1 MFTPDQIQRKKKS
14 EEILSSREIPINLS
28 LPCVD
33 SENDVQ
39 IRTAKSVAERVVAL
53 AHTNLVAFDTVPP
66 EWSLKQ
72 LAEHQLTGLLTPKE
86 KTFLANPTP
95 EQKLAE
101 TWKVEAI
108 WTLLWSLKIVDE
120 LEFPDN
126 LVNLNDLNSGT
137 YPVAMGI
144 SPLEFISRFD
154 SMRPKNEILDAC
166 DLYYRYDWACVD
178 SRLHNQPMETINPE
192 IVYERHFALN
202 WLINYE
208 NQEWDDVR
216 TDT

>member
-1 MFTPDQIQRKKKS
+1 MFTPDQIQRKKKN
-14 EEILSSREIPINLS
+14 EEIISSWKIPVNLS
-28 LPCVD
+28 LPCID
-33 SENDVQ
+33 SENGVQ
-39 IRTAKSVAERVVAL
+39 IRTPRSVAERVIGL
-53 AHTNLVAFDTVPP
+53 AYTNLVAFDTVPP
-66 EWSLKQ
+66 EWSLNQ
-72 LAEHQLTGLLTPKE
+72 LAEYQLTGLLTPKE
-86 KTFLANPTP
+86 KAFLANPTP

-108 WTLLWSLKIVDE
+108 WTLLWSLKIVGE
-120 LEFPDN
+120 LEFPDH

-144 SPLEFISRFD
+144 SPLEFIDRFD

-178 SRLHNQPMETINPE
+178 SRIRNQPMKTINPE

-208 NQEWDDVR
+208 KQEWDDVR